1 MLVASV
7 AMPSDGGLKVAA
19 AASAT
24 SVKEEWSVRS
34 EESGALW
41 EGLVSV
47 REEFDRSEV
56 SIPELRSRIDGRPR
70 DPDAKTVQF
79 AEALAFSASWS
90 RISEARNRR
99 LAA

>member
-1 MLVASV
+1 M
-7 AMPSDGGLKVAA
+7 
-19 AASAT
+19 
-24 SVKEEWSVRS
+24 RI
-34 EESGALW
+34 EESGSRW
-41 EGLVSV
+41 DGLVSL

-70 DPDAKTVQF
+70 DPSAKTVQF
-79 AEALAFSASWS
+79 AEALSFSASWT

>member
-1 MLVASV
+1 M
-7 AMPSDGGLKVAA
+7 
-19 AASAT
+19 
-24 SVKEEWSVRS
+24 RS
-34 EESGALW
+34 EESGSLW

-70 DPDAKTVQF
+70 DPDAKTVRF
-79 AEALAFSASWS
+79 AEALSFSASWS

>member
-1 MLVASV
+1 
-7 AMPSDGGLKVAA
+7 
-19 AASAT
+19 
-24 SVKEEWSVRS
+24 VRS
-34 EESGALW
+34 EESGARW
-41 EGLVSV
+41 EGLVSL

-70 DPDAKTVQF
+70 HPDAKTVQF
-79 AEALAFSASWS
+79 AEALSFSASWS